1 VIELRHVLSV
11 ISRQLD
17 AQHAGWALVGGLA
30 VSVRT
35 TPRFTQDI
43 DLAVAV
49 SSDRDAERLTADL
62 GHYGFQ
68 LESVVEQEATGRLA
82 VATLSGSSE
91 DDAPV
96 DLLFAMSGIE
106 LEVVA
111 GAELLEVLPGLSLP
125 VASPGHL
132 IALKVLARDDATRPQ
147 DLVDLQMLL
156 TAANVD
162 DLATA
167 TASLGLIRDRG
178 YDRGKDLLA
187 ELELLR
193 TKFGLRH

>member
-17 AQHAGWALVGGLA
+17 AHHAGWALVGGLA
-30 VSVRT
+30 VSVRS

-91 DDAPV
+91 DEAPV

-132 IALKVLARDDATRPQ
+132 IA
-147 DLVDLQMLL
+147 
-156 TAANVD
+156 
-162 DLATA
+162 
-167 TASLGLIRDRG
+167 
-178 YDRGKDLLA
+178 
-187 ELELLR
+187 
-193 TKFGLRH
+193 